1 MTGKEYLIDY
11 IQNHNGEEI
20 YEIIKKIEHL
30 SSTYTDSRGVFIDF
44 LNNEDMGEL
53 FKSYINMQKLVQDK
67 YGSWFLITGDKNE
80 I

>member
-1 MTGKEYLIDY
+1 
-11 IQNHNGEEI
+11 
-20 YEIIKKIEHL
+20 L
-30 SSTYTDSRGVFIDF
+30 SSTYTDSRGAFIDF

-67 YGSWFLITGDKNE
+67 YGSWLLMTGDKNE